1 MSRSYKAFKKN
12 IIDSYLNNFGNQYFF
27 MGYSPNSPDD
37 NSIDAERDARSSAS
51 FAYVLFGNVS
61 GKKTNVAKVVKRYD
75 WTSGTIYEIYD
86 SSTNLKNKVYYVK
99 NSQDN
104 VYVCLENKPYGESS
118 SNNVSSIEPTGRSSS
133 PTTLADG
140 YTWKYL
146 YTIDGELSD
155 FLKTINGVDYMPVK
169 RTSTTEI
176 RSDATGTASSQYR
189 SEKGKSGKVIR
200 ASIDLSETIT
210 FDTDSPT
217 IEVIGDGDKVA
228 SVNLVVNKGV
238 VSGIV
243 VNNGGSGYN
252 FANIKVQTTP
262 TSHTSEEV
270 ENKIKLIMSPENRT
284 IQRQDS
290 DSYFYV
296 DKLMYNIIISA
307 DDIQP
312 LMRQRVF
319 NVYGIAKD
327 FMLAGNYN
335 KVAGSET
342 ISNVRNGYRISQK
355 FTIKGYAES
364 KEPASGYNVIE
375 YSGANQTA
383 YVGGEIKGYSNDG
396 VTGIVTYFGKPAGY
410 TGETRADLEVSF
422 YSGTGG
428 FKNTNSVN
436 TKMVSGSWTTDKFW
450 IDYSDPGFDDSQI
463 KKNTGETLYINYLDE
478 DLVISNTQAANLIFL
493 QEI

>member
-1 MSRSYKAFKKN
+1 MSRSYKSFKKN

-27 MGYSPNSPDD
+27 MGYSPNSPND
-37 NSIDAERDARSSAS
+37 NSIDAERDARSAAT

-75 WTSGTIYEIYD
+75 WTSGIIYDIYD
-86 SSTNLKNKVYYVK
+86 SSANLKSKIYYVK

-118 SNNVSSIEPTGRSSS
+118 SNSVSTIEPTGRSSS

-140 YTWKYL
+140 YTWKYI
-146 YTIDGELSD
+146 YTIDGDLSD
-155 FLKTINGVDYMPVK
+155 FLKTVNGVDYMPVK
-169 RTSTTEI
+169 RTSITEI
-176 RSDATGTASSQYR
+176 RSDSTGTATSQYR
-189 SEKGKSGKVIR
+189 SEKGKSGKILR
-200 ASIDLSETIT
+200 ASVDLSETIT

-228 SVNLVVNKGV
+228 SVSLVVNKGV
-238 VSGIV
+238 VGGIV

-270 ENKIKLIMSPENRT
+270 ENKIKLILSPENRS

-290 DSYFYV
+290 DSYLYV

-335 KVAGSET
+335 TVAGSET
-342 ISNVRNGYRISQK
+342 VSNIRNGYRLSQK
-355 FTIKGYAES
+355 FTIKG
-364 KEPASGYNVIE
+364 VTCE

-383 YVGGEIKGYSNDG
+383 YVGGEIRDYGSNDVAG
-396 VTGIVTYFGKPAGY
+396 VVTYFGRPAGY
-410 TGETRADLEVSF
+410 TGETRADVEVSF

-428 FKNTNSVN
+428 FKNSNSVQ
-436 TKMVSGSWTTDKFW
+436 TKMVSGNWTANKFT
-450 IDYSDPGFDDSQI
+450 IESADPVFEDSQI
-463 KKNTGETLYINYLDE
+463 KRNTGETLYINYLDE
-478 DLVISNTQAANLIFL
+478 DLVISNTQAANLVFL